1 MMDEK
6 IVDALRTK
14 YQYDMKKS
22 VSLIDSELKNPNTE
36 TIINVDRL
44 IGEFY
49 EAKEKASYLE
59 AIVKNLK
66 GEE

>member
-1 MMDEK
+1 MDEK

-14 YQYDMKKS
+14 YQYDMKRS
-22 VSLIDSELKNPNTE
+22 VSLIDSELKNPSFNS
-36 TIINVDRL
+36 IDSVDKYV
-44 IGEFY
+44 GEFY

>member
-1 MMDEK
+1 MDEK
-6 IVDALRTK
+6 VIDALRTK
-14 YQYDMKKS
+14 YQYDMKRV
-22 VSLIDSELKNPNTE
+22 VSLIHTELKNPSWDCFDS
-36 TIINVDRL
+36 VDKYV
-44 IGEFY
+44 GEFY

>member
-1 MMDEK
+1 MDEK

-14 YQYDMKKS
+14 YQYDMKRA
-22 VSLIDSELKNPNTE
+22 VSLIDAELKNPSFNS
-36 TIINVDRL
+36 IDSVDKYV
-44 IGEFY
+44 GDFY
-49 EAKEKASYLE
+49 QAKEKASYLE

>member
-1 MMDEK
+1 MDEK
-6 IVDALRTK
+6 VIDALKTK
-14 YQYDMKKS
+14 YQYDMKRA
-22 VSLIDSELKNPNTE
+22 VSLIHAELKNPSWDCFDS
-36 TIINVDRL
+36 VDKYVS
-44 IGEFY
+44 EFY